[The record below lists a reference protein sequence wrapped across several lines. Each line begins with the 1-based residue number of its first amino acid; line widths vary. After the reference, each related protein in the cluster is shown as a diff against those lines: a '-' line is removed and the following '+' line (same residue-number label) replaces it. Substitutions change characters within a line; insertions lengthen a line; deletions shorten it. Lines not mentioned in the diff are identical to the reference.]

1 MRHDF
6 IDRYSRIES
15 PLHRLPAGLKLTCAL
30 SVILVCVLLPVRLAP
45 WYGAI
50 AAALFAAAITSRIP
64 LLYLL
69 SRVLIFEPFVLGVAA
84 LSLFQLS
91 GLATFCLLVMRGSI
105 CLFTIVLFSNITP
118 FADLLTVM
126 RRLHIPA
133 LLITTLALMYRYIFV
148 LIDETERMHRA
159 RISRTFGTGKRRKWH
174 SMAGIAGQL
183 FVRSTERAERIHAA
197 MCARGWK

>member
-1 MRHDF
+1 VH
-6 IDRYSRIES
+6 Y
-15 PLHRLPAGLKLTCAL
+15 L
-30 SVILVCVLLPVRLAP
+30 SFLSVRLAP

-50 AAALFAAAITSRIP
+50 AAGLLATAITSRIP

-69 SRVLIFEPFVLGVAA
+69 SRVLLFEPFVLGVAA
-84 LSLFQLS
+84 LSLFQH
-91 GLATFCLLVMRGSI
+91 GGFAVFCFLVLRGSI
-105 CLFTIVLFSNITP
+105 CLFAIVLFSNTTP
-118 FADLLTVM
+118 FSELLTVM
-126 RRLHIPA
+126 RRLRIPA

-159 RISRTFGTGKRRKWH
+159 RVSRTFRIGKRGRWR
-174 SMAGIAGQL
+174 SMASIAGEL